1 MTPHPHPCTPSWE
14 DVGPRHCGEYPGGW
28 QTDAAAGLPSGGVA
42 AEHYGGTTL
51 RASLSGTFLHTPS
64 FAFRHIPP
72 NSARFSNAA
81 EGALFISAQLSMQR
95 PGQRPPKGSGIDMTV
110 EAT

>member
-51 RASLSGTFLHTPS
+51 RASLSGSFLQTLPGLLY
-64 FAFRHIPP
+64 AT
-72 NSARFSNAA
+72 
-81 EGALFISAQLSMQR
+81 EGPFISAQLSSDAVSALR
-95 PGQRPPKGSGIDMTV
+95 KVRVLT
-110 EAT
+110 